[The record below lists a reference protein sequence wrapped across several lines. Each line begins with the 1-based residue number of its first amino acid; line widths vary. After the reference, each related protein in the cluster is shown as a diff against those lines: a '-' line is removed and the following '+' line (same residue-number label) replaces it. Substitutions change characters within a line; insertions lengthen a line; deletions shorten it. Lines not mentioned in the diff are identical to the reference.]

1 MESYCQ
7 TDVGLKRNN
16 NQDFVYASDQMVG
29 ALSCLWIV
37 ADGMGGHAAGDI
49 ASRLCVETMIDTIS
63 NSKQEGPVR
72 ILAEAIRSAN
82 EVVCEKARSTP
93 DLEGMGTTV
102 VAATVDEGCLYI
114 ANVGDSR
121 LYLIDDERIEQITH
135 DHSLVEEMV
144 RAGRI
149 RADQARNHPK
159 KNIITRAIGEE
170 GVPEIDFF
178 DVALNPGDILLL
190 CSDGLS
196 NMVEDEQI
204 FRIVRREADLHSAGQ
219 RLIEA
224 ANRAGGTDNISVVL
238 AKP

>member
-114 ANVGDSR
+114 AGDSR

-224 ANRAGGTDNISVVL
+224 ANKAGGTDNISVVL

>member
-93 DLEGMGTTV
+93 DLEGMGTPV
-102 VAATVDEGCLYI
+102 VAATG
-114 ANVGDSR
+114 

-224 ANRAGGTDNISVVL
+224 ANKAGGTDNISVVL